1 MPLSAG
7 DKLGPYEI
15 RAPLGAGGMGE
26 VYRAN
31 DTRLD
36 RTVAIKVLLASLS
49 SDPSLK
55 QRLEREAKAVPSPH
69 LHAVRRRPQGR
80 HGFSRHGISGRRDPG
95 TPSGKRPAA
104 TRADD
109 SLRCA
114 DCQRPGQS
122 TQAGH
127 YPSRSE
133 ARERQSALRN
143 GDREASLFRNQP
155 GQLDCCDPHHRAPVH
170 HATPALTP
178 VTLERVVK
186 KCLAKDPDDR
196 WQSAADLAS
205 ELQWM
210 CTGSPTS
217 QSAMDAGSRL

>member
-95 TPSGKRPAA
+95 TPSDARTVILASGEVLIDMASGKLAF
-104 TRADD
+104 
-109 SLRCA
+109 S
-114 DCQRPGQS
+114 G
-122 TQAGH
+122 
-127 YPSRSE
+127 PSR
-133 ARERQSALRN
+133 
-143 GDREASLFRNQP
+143 ASLIAAILTTEPPSITQLQP
-155 GQLDCCDPHHRAPVH
+155 
-170 HATPALTP
+170 LTP

-186 KCLAKDPDDR
+186 KCLAKAPDAR

-217 QSAMDAGSRL
+217 QSANPAAVVSQPKLDWKFWGMVAI

>member
-80 HGFSRHGISGRRDPG
+80 HGFSRM
-95 TPSGKRPAA
+95 
-104 TRADD
+104 
-109 SLRCA
+109 
-114 DCQRPGQS
+114 
-122 TQAGH
+122 
-127 YPSRSE
+127 E
-133 ARERQSALRN
+133 
-143 GDREASLFRNQP
+143 F
-155 GQLDCCDPHHRAPVH
+155 LDGE
-170 HATPALTP
+170 
-178 VTLERVVK
+178 TLERRLEKARCHPSRRFATVRR
-186 KCLAKDPDDR
+186 L
-196 WQSAADLAS
+196 
-205 ELQWM
+205 
-210 CTGSPTS
+210 PTPWPKHTS
-217 QSAMDAGSRL
+217 WALPIA